1 MRRTTEKKL
10 KKGLLCAL
18 LGAGILWS
26 APAVSFAATT
36 AQYEYDMAVD
46 GEEVYLGVVNR
57 TALNVRSGA
66 GTDNPIVKDANGN
79 NVTLGLK
86 DEMAIL
92 SRKYDGDD
100 VWYQVSFLREG
111 ELIRGYVFGEYVDRT
126 TNIVQPIATPT
137 PIPTPTPTT
146 SLTPTKE
153 PIKPTEPPT
162 ATATPAPVEENK
174 NSGSGTLIAIVVI
187 ILIAGGAGVLWFF
200 KAGAGRYADNEEEDE
215 DARNVRRN
223 MRGPLSADGTPIRT
237 TRRRNDDDDD
247 DTAGTYRAHRER
259 QDEASI
265 LADKE
270 RARRMNEEMI
280 RQYRNGEGA
289 EDEEELKKIAA
300 SLKEKEILK
309 EEIDGLHIGDMVFHE
324 YFGKGI
330 VRDNSDVNVI
340 EISFGQD
347 VRFLNKSA
355 CAKKRLLRKL

>member
-26 APAVSFAATT
+26 TPAVSFAATT

-126 TNIVQPIATPT
+126 TNKVQPIATPT

-187 ILIAGGAGVLWFF
+187 ILIAGGAGVLWFL

-215 DARNVRRN
+215 DAKNVRRN

-237 TRRRNDDDDD
+237 TRRRNDDDD

>member
-10 KKGLLCAL
+10 KAALLCTVICGGLL
-18 LGAGILWS
+18 LGAPKAAL
-26 APAVSFAATT
+26 AATT
-36 AQYEYDMAVD
+36 AQYEYDMVTE
-46 GEEVYLGVVNR
+46 GETVYRGVVNR
-57 TALNVRSGA
+57 TVLNVRSGV
-66 GTDNPIVKDANGN
+66 GTDFPIVKDADGN
-79 NVTLGLK
+79 NVQLGLR
-86 DEMAIL
+86 DEVAIL

-100 VWYQVSFLREG
+100 VWYQVAFLREG

-126 TNIVQPIATPT
+126 TNVVEPIATPT
-137 PIPTPTPTT
+137 PIPTPTPAVTPK
-146 SLTPTKE
+146 PTKE
-153 PIKPTEPPT
+153 PIKPTTAPT
-162 ATATPAPVEENK
+162 ATAVPTPAPEEK
-174 NSGSGTLIAIVVI
+174 SSGKGTMVAFIVIALIVV
-187 ILIAGGAGVLWFF
+187 GGAGAFWYMKNGMGQYDDV
-200 KAGAGRYADNEEEDE
+200 DEEDE
-215 DARNVRRN
+215 DEQEQRRN
-223 MRGPLSADGTPIRT
+223 ARGPLSADGTPIRT
-237 TRRRNDDDDD
+237 TRRRNDDDDYV
-247 DTAGTYRAHRER
+247 AGPRKTRREK

-270 RARRMNEEMI
+270 RARLMNEEMI

-289 EDEEELKKIAA
+289 EDEEELKQIAA
-300 SLKEKEILK
+300 SLKEKEVLK